1 MDTEIVSLLR
11 NINHESRSVISRS
24 KKINI
29 FIEERSALRQL
40 MSADI
45 NETTIYPTAGVIIC
59 LLQQNLNIEYL
70 SLYRSTRIAFT
81 NLDINCKQLGTNLWF
96 LGQYSVCKSLHH
108 LMIIRFIFIQRELM
122 NTQRHYCM
130 ELWILVHVCASL
142 HFLKFFQKSND
153 LTLFTLKSML

>member
-11 NINHESRSVISRS
+11 NINHEFRSVISRS
-24 KKINI
+24 KKIKI

-81 NLDINCKQLGTNLWF
+81 KLDINCKQLGTNLWF

-108 LMIIRFIFIQRELM
+108 LMIIHFIFIQRELM

>member
-11 NINHESRSVISRS
+11 NINHEFRSVISRS

-81 NLDINCKQLGTNLWF
+81 KLDINCKQLGTNLWF

-108 LMIIRFIFIQRELM
+108 LMIIHFIFIQRELM